1 MKGFAMLGISKVGW
15 IEKEKPACGPLDA
28 LVRPIA
34 LSPCTS
40 DVHTVWEG
48 ALGERTNMILGH
60 EAVGEVA
67 DVGSLVR
74 DFKPGDKLPSEAEL
88 CEQLGVGRNSLREAI
103 RVLNAMGVVKTK
115 RGQGTFLQDTISHEV
130 FNPLIFRLILDPKNT
145 TDVFE
150 LRVMVESIVVIMAIQ
165 KASPEEIKTIRDLV
179 DETNR
184 VAKSEQGSVENLI
197 KLDMQFHLAIAK
209 CVHNKLITSIL
220 ETLVL
225 MFEPSIK
232 KVLQKEGGIDLCLK
246 NHYAIVDLIEQ
257 RDILRVYDTVEATL
271 IDSFAKE

>member
-1 MKGFAMLGISKVGW
+1 MGLAKIGNSDTLVNEIITQLSQAI
-15 IEKEKPACGPLDA
+15 IEG
-28 LVRPIA
+28 
-34 LSPCTS
+34 
-40 DVHTVWEG
+40 
-48 ALGERTNMILGH
+48 
-60 EAVGEVA
+60 
-67 DVGSLVR
+67 

-88 CEQLGVGRNSLREAI
+88 CEQLAVGRNSLREAI

-184 VAKSEQGSVENLI
+184 VAKSDQALSKI
-197 KLDMQFHLAIAK
+197 
-209 CVHNKLITSIL
+209 
-220 ETLVL
+220 
-225 MFEPSIK
+225 
-232 KVLQKEGGIDLCLK
+232 
-246 NHYAIVDLIEQ
+246 
-257 RDILRVYDTVEATL
+257 
-271 IDSFAKE
+271 

>member
-1 MKGFAMLGISKVGW
+1 ML
-15 IEKEKPACGPLDA
+15 
-28 LVRPIA
+28 
-34 LSPCTS
+34 
-40 DVHTVWEG
+40 
-48 ALGERTNMILGH
+48 
-60 EAVGEVA
+60 VGEIMVLA
-67 DVGSLVR
+67 KIGNSDTLVNEIITQLSQAIIEG

-88 CEQLGVGRNSLREAI
+88 CEQLAVGRNSLREAI

-150 LRVMVESIVVIMAIQ
+150 LRVMVESIVIIMAIY
-165 KASPEEIKTIRDLV
+165 KASPEEIQSIRDLV

-184 VAKSEQGSVENLI
+184 IAQSNQGSIDDLI
-197 KLDMQFHLAIAK
+197 KLDMQFHLSIAK
-209 CVHNKLITSIL
+209 CVHNKLIESIL

-232 KVLQKEGGIDLCLK
+232 KVLQKDGGIDLCLK
-246 NHYAIVDLIEQ
+246 NHYAIVNLIEQ
-257 RDILRVYDTVEATL
+257 RDIINVFNTVRDTLV
-271 IDSFAKE
+271 DSFSKE

>member
-1 MKGFAMLGISKVGW
+1 MGLAKIGNSDTLVNEIITQLSQAI
-15 IEKEKPACGPLDA
+15 IEG
-28 LVRPIA
+28 
-34 LSPCTS
+34 
-40 DVHTVWEG
+40 
-48 ALGERTNMILGH
+48 
-60 EAVGEVA
+60 
-67 DVGSLVR
+67 

-88 CEQLGVGRNSLREAI
+88 CEQLAVGRNSLREAI

-150 LRVMVESIVVIMAIQ
+150 LRVMVESIVIIMAIY
-165 KASPEEIKTIRDLV
+165 KASPEEIQSIRNLV

-184 VAKSEQGSVENLI
+184 IAQSNQGSIDDLI
-197 KLDMQFHLAIAK
+197 KLDMQFHLSIAK
-209 CVHNKLITSIL
+209 CVHNKLIEAIL

-232 KVLQKEGGIDLCLK
+232 KVLQKDGGIDLCLK

-257 RDILRVYDTVEATL
+257 RDIINVFNTVRDTLV
-271 IDSFAKE
+271 DSFSKE

>member
-1 MKGFAMLGISKVGW
+1 MGLAKIGNSDTLVNEIITQLSQAI
-15 IEKEKPACGPLDA
+15 IEG
-28 LVRPIA
+28 
-34 LSPCTS
+34 
-40 DVHTVWEG
+40 
-48 ALGERTNMILGH
+48 
-60 EAVGEVA
+60 
-67 DVGSLVR
+67 

-184 VAKSEQGSVENLI
+184 VAKSDQGSVENLI

-209 CVHNKLITSIL
+209 CVTSIL